1 MTYIEKLHLEA
12 INNNI
17 CSESNYSRILGKNEA
32 ASKSAEIT
40 EQVACDFVEWISRF
54 CYIDWDVKDK
64 MYFLYPIP
72 YDGEAIYDVKKLF
85 QEYLKSIENEIQT
98 NQQDNR

>member
-1 MTYIEKLHLEA
+1 MTHIEQLHLEA
-12 INNNI
+12 IANSLYFVFGIPQIDEN
-17 CSESNYSRILGKNEA
+17 KA
-32 ASKSAEIT
+32 AKKSAEIT

-85 QEYLKSIENEIQT
+85 QEYLKSKEN
-98 NQQDNR
+98 DKSK